1 MLHLKLNMSHYTEA
15 QSTLDVGVRVRV
27 TDFFGLDGATN
38 VERLKNYDVL
48 SL

>member
-1 MLHLKLNMSHYTEA
+1 MLHLKLKMSHYTEA
-15 QSTLDVGVRVRV
+15 QSTLDVGVRVI
-27 TDFFGLDGATN
+27 DFFGLDGATN